1 MVTKLILLAALAAGQ
16 FSELDYLFPDL
27 LMTEANGPPS
37 MCGLSAQTTQDLAR
51 AVRSA
56 RQFSKASVESNR
68 FEVYDTADHMQEFVL
83 TLDGDPAHP
92 AVACRELRHENGELK
107 LTRHMNC
114 SGLRDACNR
123 LFVEFRTLDSQ
134 LKGVPVDNQLSLPE
148 PAQAPQSDGP
158 TQLAQPAG
166 SN

>member
-1 MVTKLILLAALAAGQ
+1 MVIKLMLLAALAAGQ

-27 LMTEANGPPS
+27 LLTEASGPPS
-37 MCGLSAQTTQDLAR
+37 MCGLSANTTQDLAR

-56 RQFSKASVESNR
+56 PQFSKANVQSAR

-83 TLDGDPAHP
+83 TLEGDPAHP

-123 LFVEFRTLDSQ
+123 LFIEFRTLDSE
-134 LKGVPVDNQLSLPE
+134 LKGVPADNRLSLPAAVTGDLPRE
-148 PAQAPQSDGP
+148 
-158 TQLAQPAG
+158 
-166 SN
+166 

>member
-1 MVTKLILLAALAAGQ
+1 MVTKLMVIAALAAGQ

-27 LMTEANGPPS
+27 LLAEANGPPA
-37 MCGLSAQTTQDLAR
+37 MCGLSAKTTQDLAR

-56 RQFSKASVESNR
+56 TQLKKADVRSDR

-83 TLDGDPAHP
+83 TREGDPAHP

-123 LFVEFRTLDSQ
+123 LFMDFRTLDAQ
-134 LKGVPVDNQLSLPE
+134 LKGVPTDNALSLPQ
-148 PAQAPQSDGP
+148 P
-158 TQLAQPAG
+158 AQPAQPGQVAETASPTG
-166 SN
+166 SK